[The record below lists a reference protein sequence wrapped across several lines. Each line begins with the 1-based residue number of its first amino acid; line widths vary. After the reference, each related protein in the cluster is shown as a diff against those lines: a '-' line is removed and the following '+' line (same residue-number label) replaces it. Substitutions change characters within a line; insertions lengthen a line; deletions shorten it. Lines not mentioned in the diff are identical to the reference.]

1 MQQLTWHAPDEV
13 AMQQLTWHAPD
24 EVLDELC
31 EVEADIEQYLRIL
44 VDVALQVL
52 ARTVDVLHERRRQ
65 TLSLCVQNVAVA
77 TVEVNTCSIFQHVHV
92 YLQYIVLC
100 NVDTCTC
107 RTYRYTSICIT

>member
-52 ARTVDVLHERRRQ
+52 ARTVDVLHER
-65 TLSLCVQNVAVA
+65 
-77 TVEVNTCSIFQHVHV
+77 
-92 YLQYIVLC
+92 
-100 NVDTCTC
+100 
-107 RTYRYTSICIT
+107 